1 MTQGPTEQVF
11 TGWVAQKALIQK
23 EGKVLISLDATQ
35 SNWDLPGGRIN
46 VGEDPKE
53 GLAREIKEEL
63 GVDIEVGMPFH
74 TDFVGSSRFL
84 VVYHATLKNPDE
96 EFVLAPDEIAQVRWI
111 GPDEFAVLPFW
122 DTYRRVLAVFFSKE
136 K

>member
-53 GLAREIKEEL
+53 GLAREIK
-63 GVDIEVGMPFH
+63 
-74 TDFVGSSRFL
+74 
-84 VVYHATLKNPDE
+84 
-96 EFVLAPDEIAQVRWI
+96 
-111 GPDEFAVLPFW
+111 
-122 DTYRRVLAVFFSKE
+122 
-136 K
+136 